1 MFDTDAGGRNEEQPV
16 TFIVYTLNGHE
27 RMPLEKVFKKRMV
40 EKTAAIVAARPIE
53 EQERH
58 GASEQRDQPY
68 SVAQACRAVEHLPA
82 NPPVLLAEQVMTVP
96 VVTLTAE
103 ASITDALRQFHANA
117 FRHVPVV
124 SSAGTLVG
132 IVSERD
138 ILRAVMRHY
147 TLELWV

>member
-1 MFDTDAGGRNEEQPV
+1 
-16 TFIVYTLNGHE
+16 
-27 RMPLEKVFKKRMV
+27 MV